1 MSRTFLA
8 SSFQL
13 SNRPLYSMLVQF
25 PAVCFVGTLL
35 TDVAYWRTQLFMWEN
50 FSVWILAAGCVL
62 AGVTG
67 IVGLITFVGDRRVRM
82 APRALP
88 HALASLAA
96 ALLSVANVFVHSRDG
111 YTAVV
116 PTGLTLSCIVVV
128 LMLLVTWMGWNR
140 PQLISSNGVAP

>member
-13 SNRPLYSMLVQF
+13 SNRPLYSTLVQF
-25 PAVCFVGTLL
+25 PAVCFLGTLL
-35 TDVAYWRTQLFMWEN
+35 TDVVYWRTQLFMWET
-50 FSVWILAAGCVL
+50 FSVWILAVGCVM
-62 AGVTG
+62 AGVAG
-67 IVGLITFVGDRRVRM
+67 IVGLITFASDRRVRT

-88 HALASLAA
+88 HALASIAA
-96 ALLSVANVFVHSRDG
+96 ALLSVANAFVHSRDG